1 MFGAISV
8 DLCVGNFGADSFL
21 NVLLKITLYLR
32 HCVSYYALLHTH
44 LILQGHY
51 LFVSIAV
58 IYVTKSRTGNYD
70 FRACARALG
79 FPGSTL
85 FGRTHML
92 RRVCRAITR

>member
-1 MFGAISV
+1 MAILSQYRT
-8 DLCVGNFGADSFL
+8 DRATATGVGPNIAELFFQ
-21 NVLLKITLYLR
+21 VQILKIICWPLKDWTNL
-32 HCVSYYALLHTH
+32 ST
-44 LILQGHY
+44 
-51 LFVSIAV
+51 IAV

-70 FRACARALG
+70 FRACARARG